1 MREAQYIADVPF
13 ILVKKDGDH
22 LLLFYGKGR
31 KDYREVRECIS
42 KLGFKVSRTIRND
55 NYVKLWVLKEED
67 GKESAVAIMW
77 LQGRTALVKLLSDEA
92 KVISSCLW

>member
-13 ILVKKDGDH
+13 IFVKKDGDH

-31 KDYREVRECIS
+31 KDCREVCDCIS
-42 KLGFKVSRTIRND
+42 KLGFKVTRTIRND
-55 NYVKLWVLKEED
+55 SYVKLWVLKEED
-67 GKESAVAIMW
+67 GKEMTVAIVW
-77 LQGRTALVKLLSDEA
+77 LQEKTALVKLLNDEA